1 MQKGKNI
8 ACAYCNIL
16 ILQIFYLT
24 FVPKFFIFN
33 GMKYRKLESFAE
45 IKSGYAFRSA
55 ILGDSDGRLTVIQPK
70 DIISGGDNKLIH
82 MKSGTVPDH
91 HIIDRGSVL
100 VTNRGTFCAR
110 VFNERFKAITTSGVF
125 VVHLDPDAGITSEY
139 LAMYI
144 NSEIGQRQI
153 ASKQESMTVPALTVR
168 QMQELEIPIIP
179 REKQDLLSKAFN
191 ASQRCKDVLSE
202 MQKQNKSLMNQ
213 ILKGAIDG

>member
-1 MQKGKNI
+1 
-8 ACAYCNIL
+8 
-16 ILQIFYLT
+16 
-24 FVPKFFIFN
+24 
-33 GMKYRKLESFAE
+33 MKYEKLGSFAE

-55 ILGDSDGRLTVIQPK
+55 ILDDSDGRLTVIQPK
-70 DIISGGDNKLIH
+70 DIISGGDNKFVH

-125 VVHLDPDAGITSEY
+125 VVRLDPAADVTPEY

-144 NSEIGQRQI
+144 NSEQGQRQI

-179 REKQDLLSKAFN
+179 KEKQDLLSRVFN
-191 ASQRCKDVLSE
+191 ASQRCKDILSE
-202 MQKQNKSLMNQ
+202 LQKQNKSLMNQ
-213 ILKGAIDG
+213 IIKGAIDG

>member
-1 MQKGKNI
+1 
-8 ACAYCNIL
+8 
-16 ILQIFYLT
+16 
-24 FVPKFFIFN
+24 
-33 GMKYRKLESFAE
+33 MKYEKLGSFAE

-55 ILGDSDGRLTVIQPK
+55 ILNDSDGRLAVVQPK
-70 DIISGGDNKLIH
+70 DIISGGGNGFIH
-82 MKSGTVPDH
+82 VKSGTVPDH

-110 VFNERFKAITTSGVF
+110 VFNERFKAITPSGVF
-125 VVHLDPDAGITSEY
+125 VVWLHPDAGITPEY

-191 ASQRCKDVLSE
+191 TSQRCKDVLSE
-202 MQKQNKSLMNQ
+202 LQKQNKSLMNQ
-213 ILKGAIDG
+213 IIKGAIDG

>member
-1 MQKGKNI
+1 MVVGK
-8 ACAYCNIL
+8 CGSVCNIL

-55 ILGDSDGRLTVIQPK
+55 ILGDSDGQLVVIQPK
-70 DIISGGDNKLIH
+70 DIISGNDDGFTC
-82 MKSGTVPDH
+82 MKSSGALER

-100 VTNRGTFCAR
+100 VTNRGSFCAR
-110 VFNERFKAITTSGVF
+110 VFNRQFKAITTNGVF
-125 VVHLDPDAGITSEY
+125 VVRLNPGAEVTPEY

-144 NSEIGQRQI
+144 NSEQGQRQI
-153 ASKQESMTVPALTVR
+153 ASKQESMTVPALNVR

-191 ASQRCKDVLSE
+191 ASQRCKGVLSE
-202 MQKQNKSLMNQ
+202 LQKQNKSLMNQ

>member
-1 MQKGKNI
+1 MG
-8 ACAYCNIL
+8 
-16 ILQIFYLT
+16 
-24 FVPKFFIFN
+24 
-33 GMKYRKLESFAE
+33 SFAE

-55 ILGDSDGRLTVIQPK
+55 ILGDSDGQLVVILPK
-70 DIISGGDNKLIH
+70 DIISGNNGGFVH
-82 MKSGTVPDH
+82 MKSSAALER
-91 HIIDRGSVL
+91 HIIDYGSVL

-125 VVHLDPDAGITSEY
+125 VVWLHPDAGITSEY

-202 MQKQNKSLMNQ
+202 LQKQNKSLMNQ